1 MTFHLEPPTDD
12 ALPENTRLQCLEDL
26 AGHTIAAIIDDCA
39 GPKAGGN
46 ETLFVTET
54 GCWIV
59 LEPNGDWDSAHIFIK
74 RGHDF
79 PDTETVA
86 DYASADQLLQ
96 AGLITQAQRDHLRA
110 EEERKEAARKERR
123 AAALREE
130 LERLEGKA

>member
-26 AGHTIAAIIDDCA
+26 VGHTIAAIIDDCA
-39 GPKAGGN
+39 GPDAQGG
-46 ETLFVTET
+46 EILFVTET

-59 LEPNGDWDSAHIFIK
+59 IEPQGDEENPYILIRRS
-74 RGHDF
+74 RSF
-79 PDTETVA
+79 PDAETVA

-96 AGLITQAQRDHLRA
+96 AGLITQAQRDYLRA
-110 EEERKEAARKERR
+110 EEERTEAARKARR
-123 AAALREE
+123 AAALRAE